1 MNRIKIYH
9 NPKCSKSRDALEILS
24 GKGLEP
30 EVIHYLNTGL
40 KVPEI
45 INLASLLGVKVL
57 ELIRT
62 KEVEFKSISI
72 DWSDNHLAAAQLAQ
86 FPKLLERPIVI
97 NIDKAVIA
105 RPPEKLLEII

>member
-1 MNRIKIYH
+1 MNRVQIYH
-9 NPKCSKSRDALEILS
+9 NPKCSKSRAALEILNE
-24 GKGLEP
+24 KCLDP

-40 KVPEI
+40 SVPEV

-57 ELIRT
+57 ELLRT
-62 KEVEFKSISI
+62 KEAEFKSISI
-72 DWSDNHLAAAQLAQ
+72 DWSDDHLAAAQLVQ